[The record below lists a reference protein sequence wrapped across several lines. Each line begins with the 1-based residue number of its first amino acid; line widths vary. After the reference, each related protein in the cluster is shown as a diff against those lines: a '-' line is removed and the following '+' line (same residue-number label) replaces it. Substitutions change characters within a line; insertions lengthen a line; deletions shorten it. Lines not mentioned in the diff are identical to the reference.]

1 MYSDKRDFNDVETVR
16 SGSSRGYAIAG
27 IFMCATAALA
37 YLIGDTLYNNY
48 ALNKSAFIC
57 TKIEQVG
64 KNMDDVV
71 CVQYTHQ
78 KFQKEAVALNKLNL
92 VQ

>member
-1 MYSDKRDFNDVETVR
+1 MFSDKRNDIVEV
-16 SGSSRGYAIAG
+16 SSSSTGYVAAG
-27 IFMCATAALA
+27 LFMCTTAVLA
-37 YLIGDTLYNNY
+37 YLIGSTAMDKYL
-48 ALNKSAFIC
+48 LSKSAFIC

-64 KNMDDVV
+64 KNMDDVQ

-78 KFQKEAVALNKLNL
+78 KHQKEAVALNKLNL

>member
-1 MYSDKRDFNDVETVR
+1 MLSDKRDVVEVK
-16 SGSSRGYAIAG
+16 SSKGYLIASV
-27 IFMCATAALA
+27 FMIVTAALGYVLGDV
-37 YLIGDTLYNNY
+37 YLKQYTISK
-48 ALNKSAFIC
+48 ASFVC

-78 KFQKEAVALNKLNL
+78 KHQQQAVALNKMASI
-92 VQ
+92 Q

>member
-1 MYSDKRDFNDVETVR
+1 MFSDKREVVEVQ
-16 SGSSRGYAIAG
+16 SSSKMTLVASL
-27 IFMCATAALA
+27 FMLATAGLGYVLGDM
-37 YLIGDTLYNNY
+37 YLKSYNVS
-48 ALNKSAFIC
+48 KSAFIC

-78 KFQKEAVALNKLNL
+78 KHQKEAVALNKLSEL
-92 VQ
+92 

>member
-1 MYSDKRDFNDVETVR
+1 MLSDKRDVVEV
-16 SGSSRGYAIAG
+16 SSSSKGYVIAG
-27 IFMCATAALA
+27 LFMCTTAALA
-37 YLIGDTLYNNY
+37 YLVGSTTLDKY
-48 ALNKSAFIC
+48 LLSKSAFIC

-78 KFQKEAVALNKLNL
+78 KHQKEAVALNKLNL